1 MPADLG
7 MFFKVLADLQRI
19 FDFLFLRSSTPQIL
33 TLFTISMTS
42 LLRFLTAV
50 TTLICTV
57 GSSHAQSLDAA
68 TFFNGEE
75 NEAYLQWLGNVD
87 TYDRSVFLPSPAGNS
102 TGSALHWKIQG
113 DEIFLAMAAKATGWV
128 GFGIAEAGGYVSDAI
143 HANAGRQI
151 FLFH

>member
-1 MPADLG
+1 
-7 MFFKVLADLQRI
+7 
-19 FDFLFLRSSTPQIL
+19 
-33 TLFTISMTS
+33 MTS

-57 GSSHAQSLDAA
+57 GGSHAQSLDAT

-113 DEIFLAMAAKATGWV
+113 DEIFLAMAVKATGWA

-143 HANAGRQI
+143 HANARRQ
-151 FLFH
+151 LLLSY